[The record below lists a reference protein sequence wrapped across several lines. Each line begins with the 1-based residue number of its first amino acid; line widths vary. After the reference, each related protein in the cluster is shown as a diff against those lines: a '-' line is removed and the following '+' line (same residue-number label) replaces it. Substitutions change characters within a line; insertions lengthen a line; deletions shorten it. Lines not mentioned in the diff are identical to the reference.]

1 MHWLIRK
8 SHKSQ
13 FIYNASQKLYDIKYD
28 IKIDIKQFPHGNVI
42 LIAI

>member
-13 FIYNASQKLYDIKYD
+13 FIYNASQKLYG